1 MAEADSPPALLAV
14 AHGSRD
20 PRSAATVRALV
31 TAVRLAAPGTEVR
44 EAFLDLSSP
53 KVGERLAE
61 LHARGQRQVV
71 VVPLLLGSAYHARVD
86 LPALIATV
94 TRRLPLLR
102 VSVAD
107 VLSADPLLESVALDR
122 LTATG
127 AELADPELGIVL
139 AAVGSSHVS
148 ANAAVSRLARRWH
161 RAHACAVAPAFASAT
176 LPDVP
181 SALARLRARGARHFA
196 VASWFLAPG
205 LLPDR
210 VNSLASQV
218 APGTALAAPLGAD
231 PRVARVVLDRYRAAL
246 AALRQPGGLSN
257 ESDVCMSR

>member
-86 LPALIATV
+86 LPALIAT
-94 TRRLPLLR
+94 
-102 VSVAD
+102 
-107 VLSADPLLESVALDR
+107 
-122 LTATG
+122 
-127 AELADPELGIVL
+127 
-139 AAVGSSHVS
+139 
-148 ANAAVSRLARRWH
+148 
-161 RAHACAVAPAFASAT
+161 
-176 LPDVP
+176 
-181 SALARLRARGARHFA
+181 
-196 VASWFLAPG
+196 
-205 LLPDR
+205 
-210 VNSLASQV
+210 
-218 APGTALAAPLGAD
+218 
-231 PRVARVVLDRYRAAL
+231 
-246 AALRQPGGLSN
+246 
-257 ESDVCMSR
+257 